1 MVLLLMKKT
10 NETTRQ
16 VLLITEQSSD
26 KKFGEQAANAS
37 PCSRPNQNLNFV
49 SFSFL
54 KLNVVKFNNLHKLDK
69 IFK

>member
-16 VLLITEQSSD
+16 VLLITV
-26 KKFGEQAANAS
+26 GEQAANAS

-49 SFSFL
+49 SFSFF
-54 KLNVVKFNNLHKLDK
+54 KLNVVKSNKLHKLDK
-69 IFK
+69 FFK